1 MDYGEGRVKK
11 INFGAFVRIDKKNKI
26 TFKLRSKEK
35 KNLGLS
41 VEFRKS
47 FLKDNAEWFLKML
60 AKGKRP
66 RFEWGITVPW

>member
-26 TFKLRSKEK
+26 TFKLRNRDKR
-35 KNLGLS
+35 NLGLS

-47 FLKDNAEWFLKML
+47 FLKDNAEWF
-60 AKGKRP
+60 
-66 RFEWGITVPW
+66 